1 MDLPFPVLHALKST
15 DAEDG
20 QITIP
25 SSRTLSKEMKR
36 QKRGIDKNITKLE
49 RELEHAFDGM
59 QTDCLEIEM
68 GLLCRRKKEDG
79 SCEWVIE
86 L

>member
-25 SSRTLSKEMKR
+25 SSRTLSKEKEKTVYQEINVYR
-36 QKRGIDKNITKLE
+36 KVQ
-49 RELEHAFDGM
+49 ELAEKIAA
-59 QTDCLEIEM
+59 Q
-68 GLLCRRKKEDG
+68 
-79 SCEWVIE
+79 
-86 L
+86 